1 MKEQNNGIF
10 KGKYS
15 RLILE
20 RFNQKKKLDSKH
32 DKKNVNLDLEKFLI
46 GLTRHQHLHIK
57 FKGQLLVLLS
67 Q

>member
-1 MKEQNNGIF
+1 MVYLKENTRVSFWNASI
-10 KGKYS
+10 
-15 RLILE
+15 R
-20 RFNQKKKLDSKH
+20 KKKLDSKH
-32 DKKNVNLDLEKFLI
+32 DKKDVNLDLEKFLI